1 MRDCSHAVPGVRIY
15 GSAMTPVVSLTVI
28 VQLGWNTQLTAGAL
42 TSTTVSG
49 CAASGVDIAAAARIA
64 ITVLSIKAPSR
75 LVAACRAAAARG
87 QPAPLPAA
95 TQGCPPGSGAGSHA
109 PTTPPCG
116 RGQNNT

>member
-15 GSAMTPVVSLTVI
+15 GSPMAPVVSLTVI

-49 CAASGVDIAAAARIA
+49 WAASGVDIAAAARIA
-64 ITVLSIKAPSR
+64 ITVLNIKAPSP
-75 LVAACRAAAARG
+75 LVPACPAATPWG

-95 TQGCPPGSGAGSHA
+95 PPRCPAA
-109 PTTPPCG
+109 
-116 RGQNNT
+116 